1 MSGRTQIPFEVYK
14 YISEVGNKKKK
25 INVMDE
31 VKREVKPSNFWL
43 KTSPLSNL
51 NYNHTEP
58 AYYS

>member
-31 VKREVKPSNFWL
+31 VKREVKPS
-43 KTSPLSNL
+43 TSG
-51 NYNHTEP
+51 
-58 AYYS
+58 

>member
-25 INVMDE
+25 NQRDGWSE
-31 VKREVKPSNFWL
+31 ERSQAQYFWL